1 MVRFGPDAERVTAA
15 VLAEVADLPY
25 FRVDAQRNVVE
36 MSPAMERLTGFAA
49 SDILGGSCLKV
60 HRCAECLQGCGVFD
74 HHMVTD
80 KRLELFRAD
89 GSTVQVRKSGRVF
102 FDDDG
107 QITGAVEVVHTLD
120 ESPEREKRSGQPDPA
135 TAPEIA
141 RIRRA
146 LEATRYRRSEAARRL
161 GMSRTTL
168 WRKMREYGL

>member
-1 MVRFGPDAERVTAA
+1 MVRFGTDVERVTAT

-25 FRVDAQRNVVE
+25 FRVDAERNVVE

-49 SDILGGSCLKV
+49 ADILGRSCLRV

-74 HHMVTD
+74 NHTVTD
-80 KRLELFRAD
+80 RELELYRAD
-89 GSTVQVRKSGRVF
+89 GSTVRVRKSGRVF

-107 QITGAVEVVHTLD
+107 RITGAVEVVHALD
-120 ESPEREKRSGQPDPA
+120 GDSAREKSADQPDPA
-135 TAPEIA
+135 TAAEIA

-146 LEATRYRRSEAARRL
+146 LEASRYRRSEAARRL